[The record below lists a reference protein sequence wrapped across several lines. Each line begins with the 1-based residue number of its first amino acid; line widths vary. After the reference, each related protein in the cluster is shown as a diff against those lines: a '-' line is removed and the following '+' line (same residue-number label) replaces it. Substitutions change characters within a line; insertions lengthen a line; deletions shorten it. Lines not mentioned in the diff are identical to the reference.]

1 MNNGKDQVCRI
12 DKRLVPNLRCLKIT
26 LKYDINAME
35 LLDQLFDHDVLF
47 SLTKFT
53 LEGMVTGPNV
63 VSKLLSMLCHQ
74 CSYTYIVRWIVKNT
88 ISLSNTSS
96 ILLNTLQQLKGR
108 IPIELELCLYNNGY
122 SIETFT
128 LPRKDKSLCA
138 YKYLNKNFVHV
149 QSHWPC
155 TLSTALNNRLTCINK
170 ITLDGRCSQ
179 TNDEFLSYLLTI
191 VSCRQ
196 ITSLTIDDSFDLC
209 QLRLLLSKMIHL
221 RTLELFYHFDY
232 DLDDERNKQNV
243 IKLFNDTSL
252 CNILMSNGLKKLH
265 FYTDWEYPDMIGI
278 VSLIV
283 KQLPHLEIIELN
295 YHNGSQVPETLHIL
309 INGLPKLN
317 FIIFHVCLT
326 GENEQES
333 KMRDLPNHC
342 KRAYRMENLRELA
355 DAQILHVW
363 LQ

>member
-1 MNNGKDQVCRI
+1 MFRI
-12 DKRLVPNLRCLKIT
+12 DKQ
-26 LKYDINAME
+26 
-35 LLDQLFDHDVLF
+35 LLDKLFDHDVLF

-53 LEGMVTGPNV
+53 LEETVTGPNV

-74 CSYTYIVRWIVKNT
+74 CSYTYIVQWFVKTT
-88 ISLSNTSS
+88 ISLSDTSS
-96 ILLNTLQQLKGR
+96 ILLNALQQLKGR
-108 IPIELELCLYNNGY
+108 IPIELELFLYKDDY
-122 SIETFT
+122 SIKAFT
-128 LPRKDKSLCA
+128 LPRKDKYLCA
-138 YKYLNKNFVHV
+138 YTYFNKNIVHV
-149 QSHWPC
+149 QSHWSC
-155 TLSTALNNRLTCINK
+155 TLSTALNNSLTCIN
-170 ITLDGRCSQ
+170 TVAL
-179 TNDEFLSYLLTI
+179 N

-196 ITSLTIDDSFDLC
+196 ITSLTIYNSFDLY

-221 RTLELFYHFDY
+221 RTLELFYQFDY

-252 CNILMSNGLKKLH
+252 CNMLMSNGLKKLH
-265 FYTDWEYPDMIGI
+265 FYTDWEYPDTIGI

-295 YHNGSQVPETLHIL
+295 CQNGSQVPETLHIL

-317 FIIFHVCLT
+317 FIIFHGVLT

-342 KRAYRMENLRELA
+342 KRAYRMEDLREHTNA
-355 DAQILHVW
+355 PILHVW